1 MDWSRAGY
9 GEPLGQESG
18 SEKEK
23 EGTDM
28 GVVMGA
34 HGDWKQSCHALI
46 TAEAFLLPT
55 AQS

>member
-9 GEPLGQESG
+9 DEPLGQESD

-34 HGDWKQSCHALI
+34 HGDWKQSCHC
-46 TAEAFLLPT
+46 PYH
-55 AQS
+55 S